1 MSHIADTL
9 NDGIS
14 NTPIVLNRIPPHERQ
29 RNPIE
34 KVADGTPLSH
44 ELKTEFQ
51 FLF

>member
-14 NTPIVLNRIPPHERQ
+14 NTPIVLNRIPLMKGKK
-29 RNPIE
+29 NPIE
-34 KVADGTPLSH
+34 KVADGAPLSH